1 MDTRLDRRRWLAW
14 GLAHVWASPALG
26 TLGSLGLV
34 INEAQA
40 APAVPAVLLA
50 KPAGPGLDVARY
62 LVSEKLDGVR
72 ACWTGQQ
79 LLLRSGLPIRA
90 SADFITRLPAR
101 PLDGELWLGRGRF
114 DDLSALVRRERS
126 ADDPLWREVRYVVF
140 ELPDAPGDFAQRYQ
154 AMRALLF
161 TNDTSASVRAA
172 EQRRLGHQQALDR
185 WLAEVIAAGG
195 EGLMLHQ
202 SDAPYVT
209 GRSDWLLKLKPQL
222 DDEAQVIGHLP
233 GKGRHAGRLGAL
245 QVRAP
250 DGREFA
256 LGSGLSDAQ
265 RDDPPAPGRWVTYRY
280 RGLTR
285 SGLPRFATFW
295 RVHDLP

>member
-1 MDTRLDRRRWLAW
+1 MAIRLDRRRWLTWSLAQAW
-14 GLAHVWASPALG
+14 AAPTAAALG
-26 TLGSLGLV
+26 LLNTP
-34 INEAQA
+34 AQA
-40 APAVPAVLLA
+40 APVAPALLLA
-50 KPAGPGLDVARY
+50 KPAGPGLDVPRY

-72 ACWTGQQ
+72 AYWNGQQ
-79 LLLRSGLPIRA
+79 LLLRSATAIRA
-90 SADFITRLPAR
+90 PADFTARLPAR
-101 PLDGELWLGRGRF
+101 ALDGELWLGRGRF
-114 DDLSALVRRERS
+114 DDVSALIRRERS
-126 ADDPLWREVRYVVF
+126 TDDPLWRELRYVVF
-140 ELPDAPGDFAQRYQ
+140 ELPDAPGDFAQRDQ
-154 AMRALLF
+154 ALRELL
-161 TNDTSASVRAA
+161 SSGRGGEGVQAA
-172 EQRRLGHQQALDR
+172 QQRRLADQPQLDR

-202 SDAPYVT
+202 ADAPYVT
-209 GRSDWLLKLKPQL
+209 GRSDLLLKLKPQL
-222 DDEAQVIGHLP
+222 DAEALVIAHLS

-245 QVRAP
+245 KVRTP
-250 DGREFA
+250 EGREFA